1 MSKNTFYISCP
12 IDTYSGYGARSRDF
26 VKSLIELDRYDV
38 KVIPQRWG
46 STPFGFIENHNEEW
60 GFLSKHLV
68 TGQLTEQPDI
78 WCQITVPNE
87 FQTIGKYNI
96 GLTAG
101 IETTACAP
109 QWLEG
114 CNRMNI
120 VLVSS
125 EHSKKVFEET
135 RFNVQ
140 DPQTGRQ
147 GEIKLTTP
155 IEVLI
160 EGANLDTYK
169 PLKIEEITER
179 NLLTDINSI
188 KESFAFLFVGHWM
201 QGDIGEDRKN
211 VGLLI
216 KAFYELFKNKK
227 NAPALILKTSMV
239 GSSYMDRR
247 EIQKRI
253 DSIRK
258 SVPSKNLPN
267 IYLLCGEFTDTEMN
281 ELYNHPKVK
290 AMVSLTKGEG
300 FGRPLLEFSLTNKP
314 VITSNWSGH
323 LDFLNPE
330 FTALIDGQVKLIH
343 PSAQVKDMLIEGS
356 HWFAPDFGSIGY
368 NMNKVFENYKD
379 WTVNGK
385 RQGYHSRT
393 NFSFEKMKEQ
403 LDGILSKNVPEIAKK
418 VELKLPQLKKIEL
431 PKLKKIEQNG

>member
-26 VKSLIELDRYDV
+26 VKSLIELDKYDV
-38 KVIPQRWG
+38 KVLPQRWG
-46 STPFGFIENHNEEW
+46 STPFGFIENHEKEW

-68 TGQLTEQPDI
+68 NGQLTEQPDI

-87 FQTIGKYNI
+87 FQAIGKYNI

-114 CNRMNI
+114 CNKMNI

-125 EHSKKVFEET
+125 EHSKKVFQET
-135 RFNVQ
+135 KFNFQ
-140 DPQTGRQ
+140 NPQTGQQ
-147 GEIKLTTP
+147 GEIKLTAP

-253 DSIRK
+253 DTIRK

-290 AMVSLTKGEG
+290 AMVNLTKGEG

-314 VITSNWSGH
+314 VIASNWSGH

-330 FTALIDGQVKLIH
+330 FTALIDGQVKPIH

-356 HWFAPDFGSIGY
+356 QWFTPDFGQIGY
-368 NMNKVFENYKD
+368 NLNKVFENYKD

-385 RQGYHSRT
+385 RQGYYSRT

-403 LDGILSKNVPEIAKK
+403 LDVILSKNVPELPKK

-431 PKLKKIEQNG
+431 PKLKKVEQNG

>member
-26 VKSLIELDRYDV
+26 VKSIIELDKYDV
-38 KVIPQRWG
+38 KVLPQRWG
-46 STPFGFIENHNEEW
+46 STPFGFIENHKEEW

-87 FQTIGKYNI
+87 FQAIGKYNI

-135 RFNVQ
+135 KFNFQ

-253 DSIRK
+253 DTIRK

-267 IYLLCGEFTDTEMN
+267 VYLLCGEFTDTEMN

-290 AMVSLTKGEG
+290 AMVNLTKGEG

-314 VITSNWSGH
+314 VIASNWSGH

-330 FTALIDGQVKLIH
+330 FTALIDGQVKPIH

-356 HWFAPDFGSIGY
+356 HWFSPDFSSIGY
-368 NMNKVFENYKD
+368 NLNKVFENYKD

-385 RQGYHSRT
+385 RQGYYSRT

-403 LDGILSKNVPEIAKK
+403 LDDILSKNVPEIAKK

-431 PKLKKIEQNG
+431 PKLKKVEQNG